1 MIDRRLKLEVLDK
14 DIVDIARYLKSSV
27 SVLVCATGILAVMT
41 ISDESPRSFAWGFG
55 CAWAFLLGT
64 TLFCL
69 VGYVIA
75 LGTQQELQKELDE
88 EDG

>member
-1 MIDRRLKLEVLDK
+1 MIDRRRKLEVIDK
-14 DIVDIARYLKSSV
+14 DIIDIARYLKSSIG
-27 SVLVCATGILAVMT
+27 VLVCATGILTVMT
-41 ISDESPRSFAWGFG
+41 ISDESPSCAWGFG

-69 VGYVIA
+69 VGYWIA
-75 LGTQQELQKELDE
+75 LGAQQELQKELDE